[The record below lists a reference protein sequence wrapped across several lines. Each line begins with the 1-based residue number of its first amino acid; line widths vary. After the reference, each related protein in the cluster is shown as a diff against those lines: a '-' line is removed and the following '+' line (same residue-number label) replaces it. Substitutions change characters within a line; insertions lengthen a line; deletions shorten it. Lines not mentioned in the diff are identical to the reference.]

1 MNMEDEYF
9 EVADDV
15 LAREALILQVEL
27 VKRQIQRLCETLAEE
42 TPLPRK
48 QITALTAAFRAL
60 SVYNPPESPT
70 CRTPSPPTQ
79 PTLFEEDSTT

>member
-1 MNMEDEYF
+1 MSMEDEYF
-9 EVADDV
+9 EVADAV
-15 LAREALILQVEL
+15 LAREALLLQVEL
-27 VKRQIQRLCETLAEE
+27 AKRQIQRLCETLTEE

-48 QITALTAAFRAL
+48 QIQALTAAFRAL

-70 CRTPSPPTQ
+70 CRTPSPTQ